1 MITEGSRSFL
11 GEKLELHFRG
21 RITRYLCL
29 FVYFLFMVIFS
40 LGLTAKIFVF
50 KKSAEWAGN
59 FVCCSNSPVKCVD
72 MFRKHKFCFITKKAG
87 LAKAICHS
95 PQRVLHYPPYQ
106 SAVCFMNLFLMRS
119 VIEVTS
125 SLYFL
130 TWVLI
135 LKTQELIL
143 KPWDLILESFEIQ
156 ELSCGNQGASDCQLT
171 CTFEWYRMLLIYP
184 ACFISLS
191 LKELDILHTLFII
204 KILGHITHHFG
215 QLN

>member
-72 MFRKHKFCFITKKAG
+72 MFRKHKFCFITKESRTCKSHLSQSTAG
-87 LAKAICHS
+87 TSLSSIPECGLFYEFVSHEISHRSDKLIIFLDLSLDSQNSRIDSQALRLDSWKFRDSRIELWES
-95 PQRVLHYPPYQ
+95 RREWLSTYMYFWVVPY
-106 SAVCFMNLFLMRS
+106 
-119 VIEVTS
+119 VTH
-125 SLYFL
+125 
-130 TWVLI
+130 
-135 LKTQELIL
+135 
-143 KPWDLILESFEIQ
+143 
-156 ELSCGNQGASDCQLT
+156 LSCL
-171 CTFEWYRMLLIYP
+171 FHLII
-184 ACFISLS
+184 A
-191 LKELDILHTLFII
+191 
-204 KILGHITHHFG
+204 
-215 QLN
+215 